1 MSKLD
6 NYECEGQIELTDYLS
21 SQIVKREVMD
31 LTSWINSQGKSQY
44 QQIGDVVKKACKDY
58 KIELSD
64 RSMDNITNMVSIYVL
79 QQSSGYMAY
88 LREQS
93 KV

>member
-6 NYECEGQIELTDYLS
+6 NYECDGQIELTDYLS

-31 LTSWINSQGKSQY
+31 LTSWINSHGKSQY
-44 QQIGDVVKKACKDY
+44 RQIGEVISKAYERYKD
-58 KIELSD
+58 EPTERML
-64 RSMDNITNMVSIYVL
+64 DNITNLVSIYVL
-79 QQSSGYMAY
+79 QQSSEYMNY
-88 LREQS
+88 LREQA

>member
-1 MSKLD
+1 MSLFD

-21 SQIVKREVMD
+21 SQIVKKQVKD
-31 LTSWINSQGKSQY
+31 LTNWINSQGKSQY
-44 QQIGDVVKKACKDY
+44 QQIGEVVKKVCKDEEVVTDQL
-58 KIELSD
+58 IG
-64 RSMDNITNMVSIYVL
+64 RITNAVSVYVL
-79 QQSSGYMAY
+79 QQSSGYMNY